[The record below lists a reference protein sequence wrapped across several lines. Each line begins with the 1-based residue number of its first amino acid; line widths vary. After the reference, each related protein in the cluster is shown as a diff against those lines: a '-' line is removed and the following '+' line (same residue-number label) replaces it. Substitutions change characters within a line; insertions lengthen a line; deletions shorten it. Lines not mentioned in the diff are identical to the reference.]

1 MLGACG
7 ATLQAVLPDCLC
19 VPGLMDELARQ
30 ANTRAGVDIGA
41 ILGGCNTEDAAAA
54 DNAVII
60 NHAEVLGGEGG
71 GSCAAAARA
80 RARREEGVN
89 DNRQTERSID
99 DMDGREREM
108 EMEMERKR
116 ERERE
121 REYNPLGRDRSS
133 PSSQPPNRR
142 PVADTTDT
150 VDVTVAI
157 GTTVVVDESDTF
169 SAALAGEYPAVVD
182 PNPPSARSAS
192 GAGAA
197 LIEDGVFDM
206 YAAFSNLGE
215 SLHTAAYVWAER
227 AARQHLEKQRRE
239 RATQAVFLKRMS
251 GLMLEASYDLEASA
265 RGVPLLRVG
274 SAGTL
279 TAQGVSGVSGVSG
292 PVGGGDSGRGGGGP
306 ARRGNA
312 TDRSASS
319 GEYLRSSS
327 PWWPLWTW
335 EGFFREA

>member
-1 MLGACG
+1 MPGACG
-7 ATLQAVLPDCLC
+7 ATSQAVLPDCLC

-41 ILGGCNTEDAAAA
+41 ILRGCNTEDAAAA
-54 DNAVII
+54 ATATDAVII

-80 RARREEGVN
+80 RVRRQEGVS
-89 DNRQTERSID
+89 DSPQTERFID
-99 DMDGREREM
+99 DMDINDM
-108 EMEMERKR
+108 DMERKR

-121 REYNPLGRDRSS
+121 REYDPLGGDRAS

-142 PVADTTDT
+142 ADTTDT
-150 VDVTVAI
+150 AAVAVAI

-182 PNPPSARSAS
+182 PNPPYATSAS
-192 GAGAA
+192 GTGAA
-197 LIEDGVFDM
+197 LIEDGVFEV

-215 SLHTAAYVWAER
+215 SLRTAAYVWAER
-227 AARQHLEKQRRE
+227 AAQQHLENQRRE
-239 RATQAVFLKRMS
+239 RAAQAVFLRRMS
-251 GLMLEASYDLEASA
+251 GLMLEASHDLEASA

-274 SAGTL
+274 AAGTL
-279 TAQGVSGVSGVSG
+279 TAQGVSGVGG
-292 PVGGGDSGRGGGGP
+292 PVRGGRSGGGRGGP

-312 TDRSASS
+312 TDGSASS
-319 GEYLRSSS
+319 GDLPRSSS

-335 EGFFREA
+335 EGLFREA